1 MIECLPSM
9 RKALE
14 PMPNA
19 TKEKKMQTY
28 VFKTVNATLVRF
40 GLTMMTVL
48 LKINLSRKAGGGGGQ
63 GLLLMALC
71 ASLLSSSLASGTDG
85 MAPA

>member
-1 MIECLPSM
+1 MRECLPSM
-9 RKALE
+9 SKALE

-19 TKEKKMQTY
+19 TKEKKIQTY

-48 LKINLSRKAGGGGGQ
+48 LKINLSRKAGEGGR
-63 GLLLMALC
+63 AC
-71 ASLLSSSLASGTDG
+71 C
-85 MAPA
+85 